1 MRNILIDAII
11 ELAGDEYE
19 SPSDLIELAK
29 ESENQLVDRLISI
42 ACFYRDQLEDVTHSN
57 Q

>member
-1 MRNILIDAII
+1 MRETLIDAII

-19 SPSDLIELAK
+19 APADLIELAK
-29 ESENQLVDRLISI
+29 ESEYELVNRLVCI
-42 ACFYRDQLEDVTHSN
+42 ACFYKDQLEDCN